1 MVLVQ
6 RDRGVDAPWQLSL
19 TWFWTLCL
27 PLSWFPPTPTLQIHV
42 QGREVSLAACCVSV
56 NVAVLQTHSVAQR
69 GHRVDDLEASLER
82 VGGGSC

>member
-6 RDRGVDAPWQLSL
+6 RDRGVDVPWQVPP

-27 PLSWFPPTPTLQIHV
+27 PLSWFPPTLQIYV

-82 VGGGSC
+82 LGGGSC